1 MADVFY
7 RVIFWAVGF
16 PASLEEF
23 ALDFLLADATL
34 EALLVVHLAKCS
46 AALICHRLVA
56 NLAFSCNKGGGA
68 NK

>member
-1 MADVFY
+1 MRQAF
-7 RVIFWAVGF
+7 
-16 PASLEEF
+16 EEF